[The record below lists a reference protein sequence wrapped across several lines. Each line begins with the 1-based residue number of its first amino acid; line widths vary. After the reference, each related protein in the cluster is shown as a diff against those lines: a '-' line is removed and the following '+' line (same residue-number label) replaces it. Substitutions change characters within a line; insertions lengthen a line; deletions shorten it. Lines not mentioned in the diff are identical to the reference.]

1 MEILQTIWTALTT
14 ENELLIK
21 LQGIPLVYIEAA
33 LTILISNSLLDLKLS
48 KKQILLF
55 VLIIPTISNITTFI
69 SPEPIKVIINLISIP
84 LLAVILFKL
93 NFFKGLLIEFLP
105 MIVMLI
111 IETIFVNFLNITF
124 GISANYV
131 NNIPIYRLIMSIL
144 NYTFIFIAYI
154 LSRKYNF
161 NISIFDGINKKMKS
175 ILTINSIIGVIA
187 IFTQL
192 YLLAYYSNKLPY
204 FITIVGLFSM
214 LIYFFI
220 SMYNLANTSKLATT
234 TTDLEQ
240 EKETNKRLKEF
251 QDELHSFR
259 HDFSNILCTI
269 SGYIQVD
276 DMAGLKQYYSE
287 IHFRK

>member
-111 IETIFVNFLNITF
+111 IENIHNKYRYLKIIILKNYFFLNF
-124 GISANYV
+124 
-131 NNIPIYRLIMSIL
+131 MHH
-144 NYTFIFIAYI
+144 IF
-154 LSRKYNF
+154 
-161 NISIFDGINKKMKS
+161 
-175 ILTINSIIGVIA
+175 
-187 IFTQL
+187 
-192 YLLAYYSNKLPY
+192 
-204 FITIVGLFSM
+204 
-214 LIYFFI
+214 
-220 SMYNLANTSKLATT
+220 
-234 TTDLEQ
+234 
-240 EKETNKRLKEF
+240 
-251 QDELHSFR
+251 
-259 HDFSNILCTI
+259 
-269 SGYIQVD
+269 
-276 DMAGLKQYYSE
+276 
-287 IHFRK
+287 